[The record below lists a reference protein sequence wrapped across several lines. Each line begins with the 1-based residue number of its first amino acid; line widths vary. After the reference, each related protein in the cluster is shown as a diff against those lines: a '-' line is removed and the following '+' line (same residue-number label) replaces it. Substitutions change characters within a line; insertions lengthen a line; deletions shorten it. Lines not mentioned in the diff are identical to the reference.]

1 MTFPP
6 SSTAGPPPW
15 STSDLQTI
23 HALKSLGRHVAA
35 QFVGRRLALD
45 LLEVAVIAHEHVLL
59 LGPPGTGKTDLI
71 SQFAKGLGTDPFV
84 RLLTRFTEPAEVFG
98 PVDIKSFRAG
108 SHRVRTEGML
118 PEAHIA
124 FLDEI
129 FQSGSPILNTLL
141 TVMNERLFHHGQAAQ
156 EVPLISLIGASNA
169 IPQDPSLLAFA
180 DRFLLRLRLAPV
192 ADTRLE
198 ELIGRAFTDAA
209 APARAEHARVD
220 LEGLKRLG
228 RQLSKVDLGQVI
240 APYQAL
246 TKELMAQGV
255 SLSDRRIVRG
265 PRLVAAAA
273 MRATRVRAEP
283 QDLWPLRHF
292 WSDPLHEGVVAE
304 AVRRIAGVDEDD
316 PESPPDDAHQLLI
329 QAKLMVRQLGPA
341 PTRAALLPVLHRL
354 NSLRLRM
361 ERADPHNTATRQELT
376 TIIDNAIAL
385 LPR

>member
-1 MTFPP
+1 
-6 SSTAGPPPW
+6 
-15 STSDLQTI
+15 
-23 HALKSLGRHVAA
+23 
-35 QFVGRRLALD
+35 
-45 LLEVAVIAHEHVLL
+45 
-59 LGPPGTGKTDLI
+59 
-71 SQFAKGLGTDPFV
+71 
-84 RLLTRFTEPAEVFG
+84 
-98 PVDIKSFRAG
+98 
-108 SHRVRTEGML
+108 
-118 PEAHIA
+118 
-124 FLDEI
+124 
-129 FQSGSPILNTLL
+129 
-141 TVMNERLFHHGQAAQ
+141 
-156 EVPLISLIGASNA
+156 
-169 IPQDPSLLAFA
+169 
-180 DRFLLRLRLAPV
+180 
-192 ADTRLE
+192 
-198 ELIGRAFTDAA
+198 
-209 APARAEHARVD
+209 VD

-316 PESPPDDAHQLLI
+316 PETPPDDAHQLLI